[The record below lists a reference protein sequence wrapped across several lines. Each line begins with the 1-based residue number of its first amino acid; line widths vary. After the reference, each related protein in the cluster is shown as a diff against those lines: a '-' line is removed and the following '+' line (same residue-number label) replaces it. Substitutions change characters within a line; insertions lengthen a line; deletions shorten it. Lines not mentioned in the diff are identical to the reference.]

1 VLLLIYLKNALKDS
15 IKNNRLKN
23 SRPCNHCIDKLIK
36 VGIYKVYYS
45 NENGIIVSEIVEDME
60 KLHISSGTKYQLS
73 LK

>member
-1 VLLLIYLKNALKDS
+1 
-15 IKNNRLKN
+15 LKN